1 VTILSFIHIAKRG
14 RLVAREASDASAPDQ
29 EEAMLTRR
37 LPLATLATFAAL
49 LPTAAMAHTGV
60 GATGGF
66 AHGFWH
72 PITGLDHVLAM
83 VLVGVLAWQ
92 LGARAVWLVPATF
105 VLVMAA
111 GGVLAV
117 AGMALPLV
125 ELGIALSVVVLG
137 AAVAFGIRAPV
148 AVAMGIAGLFAI
160 FHGHAHGAEMPVDAG
175 GLAYGIGFMIATALL
190 HLGGLG
196 LGYLVGAAGDR
207 YGVVVRSAGG
217 LAALAGIAILSGAL

>member
-1 VTILSFIHIAKRG
+1 
-14 RLVAREASDASAPDQ
+14 
-29 EEAMLTRR
+29 MLTRR
-37 LPLATLATFAAL
+37 PALAALATFATL

-60 GATGGF
+60 GAAGGF

-72 PITGLDHVLAM
+72 PTTGLDHVLAM

-92 LGARAVWLVPATF
+92 LGGRALWLVPATF

-117 AGMALPLV
+117 AGVALPLV

-137 AAVAFGIRAPV
+137 AAVALGIRAPV

-160 FHGHAHGAEMPVDAG
+160 FHGHAHGAEMPGDAS
-175 GLAYGIGFMIATALL
+175 GLAYGVGFMIATTLL

-196 LGYLVGAAGDR
+196 LGYLVGAAGAR
-207 YGVVVRSAGG
+207 YALVVRSAGG
-217 LAALAGIAILSGAL
+217 LAALAGIAILTGAL